1 MLGSGKI
8 FDTSLMCENLENVT
22 NDCAALDGEVEKGH
36 DRTCWLYLTRYYEE
50 SAGVQEAMK
59 DIRGYINAGN
69 CSLQRSNCFSIATI
83 IDKLEKIFE
92 HQ

>member
-36 DRTCWLYLTRYYEE
+36 DSRTCWLYLTRY
-50 SAGVQEAMK
+50 
-59 DIRGYINAGN
+59 
-69 CSLQRSNCFSIATI
+69 
-83 IDKLEKIFE
+83 
-92 HQ
+92 